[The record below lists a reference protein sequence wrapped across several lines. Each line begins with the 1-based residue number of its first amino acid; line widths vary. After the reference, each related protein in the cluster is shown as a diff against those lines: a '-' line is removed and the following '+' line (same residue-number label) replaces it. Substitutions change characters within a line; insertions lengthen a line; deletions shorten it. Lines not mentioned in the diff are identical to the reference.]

1 MLFRV
6 LWWFDALVA
15 AIVIYFFFSGMA
27 HNTISSSNAPLSG
40 TILFGVATVLLGSRA
55 LRAAGQAKL
64 SILLLLLL
72 AVPGLLA
79 ALFMVLVLTTNPR
92 WN

>member
-15 AIVIYFFFSGMA
+15 AIVIYFFFAGLA
-27 HNTISSSNAPLSG
+27 AGTVSSFNGGLWAI
-40 TILFGVATVLLGSRA
+40 ILLGVATVLIGSKA
-55 LRAAGQAKL
+55 LRMAGKVRL
-64 SILLLLLL
+64 SIALLLCL
-72 AVPGLLA
+72 AVPGFLA
-79 ALFMVLVLTTNPR
+79 ALFLVLVLTTNPR

>member
-15 AIVIYFFFSGMA
+15 AVVIYFFFAGLA
-27 HNTISSSNAPLSG
+27 HETISSSNAG
-40 TILFGVATVLLGSRA
+40 IWTIMLVGVAAVLLGSRA
-55 LRAAGQAKL
+55 LRAAGRPRAA
-64 SILLLLLL
+64 IGLLLVL
-72 AVPGLLA
+72 AIPGLVA
-79 ALFMVLVLTTNPR
+79 TLFLVLILTTNPR

>member
-6 LWWFDALVA
+6 LWWFDAVVA
-15 AIVIYFFFSGMA
+15 AIVIYFFFSGLA
-27 HNTISSSNAPLSG
+27 HNTISSSNAGLWAI
-40 TILFGVATVLLGSRA
+40 ILLCVATVLLGSRA

-79 ALFMVLVLTTNPR
+79 ALFLVLVLTTNPR